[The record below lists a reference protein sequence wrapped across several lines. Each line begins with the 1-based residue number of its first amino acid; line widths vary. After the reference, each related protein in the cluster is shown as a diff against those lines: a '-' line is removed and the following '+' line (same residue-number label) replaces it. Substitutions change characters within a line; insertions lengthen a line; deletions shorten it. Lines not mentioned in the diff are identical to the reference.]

1 MRVLIVEDERHLA
14 DAIATGLSEEGFSVS
29 VAHDGEDGLWRATE
43 ETYDLVIL
51 DIMLPKLSGYEVV
64 RRMRTAEIW
73 TPVLM
78 LTAKDGEYD
87 QADALDLGADDYL
100 IKPFSFVVLVA
111 RLRALLRRGAVARPV
126 VLSVG
131 DLTIDPA
138 SRRCARGSTTIE
150 LTAKEFEL
158 LQFMARHPDEVL
170 SKSRIL
176 DHVWDEAFEGDPNI
190 VEVYISYLRRKIDL
204 PFHRESIETVRGAG
218 YRLVADDGR

>member
-43 ETYDLVIL
+43 DTFDLIIL

-64 RRMRTAEIW
+64 RRLRTAENW

-111 RLRALLRRGAVARPV
+111 RIRALLRRGAAARPV

-131 DLTIDPA
+131 DLTVDPA
-138 SRRCARGSTTIE
+138 SRRCARGDIGIE
-150 LTAKEFEL
+150 LTSKEFEL

-170 SKSRIL
+170 SKARIL
-176 DHVWDEAFEGDPNI
+176 DHVWDENFEGDPNI

-204 PFHRESIETVRGAG
+204 PFGRESIETIRGAG
-218 YRLVADDGR
+218 YRLVADAG

>member
-14 DAIATGLSEEGFSVS
+14 EAIATGLSEEGFTVS
-29 VAHDGEDGLWRATE
+29 VAHDGEDGLWRVTE
-43 ETYDLVIL
+43 DSFDLVIL
-51 DIMLPKLSGYEVV
+51 DIMLPKVSGYEVV

-87 QADALDLGADDYL
+87 EADALDLGADDYL
-100 IKPFSFVVLVA
+100 VKPFSFVVLVA

-126 VLSVG
+126 ILSVG

-138 SRRCARGSTTIE
+138 SRRAARGATAIE
-150 LTAKEFEL
+150 LTSKEFEL
-158 LQFMARHPDEVL
+158 LHFMARHPDEVL

-204 PFHRESIETVRGAG
+204 PFDRESIETVRGAG
-218 YRLVADDGR
+218 YRLVADGR